1 MSDTKNSVPQKEASK
16 GIADT
21 KKVGLVE
28 LIMILLLVGLVFVFY
43 FGMQELKQTKLL
55 EAQAQIKFEA
65 FMPILIDAIAAA
77 ETYRQNDDF
86 GDYPFDID
94 QMNLAKTEN
103 EDFILEY
110 DGENYA
116 FNAISKKAYGKEGVV
131 ISYSL
136 NDKLYKIEDPNP
148 DRKPEIKDEWL
159 PQD

>member
-16 GIADT
+16 SVADA

-55 EAQAQIKFEA
+55 EAQAQAKFEA
-65 FMPILIDAIAAA
+65 FIPIITSAIAAA
-77 ETYRQNDDF
+77 ETYKQNDDF

-94 QMNLAKTEN
+94 QMNLTKTET

-110 DGENYA
+110 DADQYV
-116 FNAISKKAYGKEGVV
+116 FNATSKKAFGKEGIVV
-131 ISYSL
+131 SYAL
-136 NDKLYKIEDPNP
+136 NEKLYKIDDPNP